1 MPFRS
6 TDLSGRSVS
15 LGLNVSLNV
24 KLDEL
29 KTFSMSLR
37 LLSSILLEDMSQVH
51 YSLVRIGFVF

>member
-1 MPFRS
+1 MPFGS

-29 KTFSMSLR
+29 KDVLDVLKS
-37 LLSSILLEDMSQVH
+37 V
-51 YSLVRIGFVF
+51 